1 MGALFMHISKFVTP
15 EIIFGDGAVDQVG
28 ESCRRLGAQKVLIVC
43 DDGVMHANWG
53 EKVVKN
59 CQDANLA
66 CTVFSDITSNPK
78 DKEVHRGVKVYLD
91 NECDAVVGVGGGSAL
106 DAAKAIAIIATNGG
120 NIHDYEGVD
129 KIDLPL
135 PPLVMVS
142 TTAGSGSEVSQFSII
157 VDTGLKKKL
166 TIVSKSLIPDIAIVD
181 PITLSTKDAALT
193 ASTGLDVLTHAIEAY
208 VSVAATPLTDVQA
221 KNAISLVSE
230 YLRPSVASTSNK
242 EAKNAMAMA
251 SLQAGL
257 AFSNAILGAVHAMS
271 HAIGGRFSLEHG
283 EINAVLLPYV
293 MEYNLLAAPKQFAV
307 MAEMMGENINGLT
320 AMEAGKKAISY
331 VRKLARD
338 IGTPTTLS
346 AMGLDESAIPVM
358 SQIAIKDACMIT
370 NPRDVTIRDVE
381 ELFRLA
387 L

>member
-1 MGALFMHISKFVTP
+1 MHISKFVTP

-28 ESCRRLGAQKVLIVC
+28 ESCRRLGAQKVLVVC

>member
-1 MGALFMHISKFVTP
+1 MHISKFVTP

-242 EAKNAMAMA
+242 EARNAMAMA

>member
-1 MGALFMHISKFVTP
+1 MHISKFVTP

-28 ESCRRLGAQKVLIVC
+28 ESCRRLGAQKVLVVC

-293 MEYNLLAAPKQFAV
+293 MEYNLLAAPKQFAF